1 VREVRMN
8 PDETPSTFTSTAGGV
23 MTTEAGAIT
32 GELELSTRPTGEIL
46 EVLVRY
52 AGAEEWYT
60 VEGSPVSLE
69 EGTDPGKL
77 HERIVA
83 HLTEPGRRSRGNEE
97 PVSLSSF
104 SENA

>member
-1 VREVRMN
+1 MSPEELR
-8 PDETPSTFTSTAGGV
+8 STFTSTAGGV
-23 MTTEAGAIT
+23 MTVEAGAIT
-32 GELELSTRPTGEIL
+32 GELELSTRPAGGAL

-69 EGTDPGKL
+69 EETNPGGL

-83 HLTEPGRRSRGNEE
+83 HLTEPGRRIGGNEE
-97 PVSLSSF
+97 PVSLVSF
-104 SENA
+104 ENP